1 MKKTILVFAAI
12 ACISG
17 PLLTGCNT
25 SSEKVEHAQEDVKD
39 AKMDL
44 KEAKEDYL
52 VDVENYRKETAEKI
66 EANNQSI
73 AEFKARKEADKKEA
87 REEYNEKVAKLEQKN
102 TDLQKKMDDYK
113 MDGKDNWEKFK
124 IEFNHDMEELG
135 QSFKDLTVKNTK

>member
-17 PLLTGCNT
+17 PLLTSCNT
-25 SSEKVEHAQEDVKD
+25 PSEKVENAQEDVKD

-44 KEAKEDYL
+44 KEANEDYL

-66 EANNQSI
+66 AANNQSI